1 MHEVLC
7 FWLTD
12 HKLPCLEHQT
22 ITGRSVKGQ
31 YSALTRED
39 IAAIHRWMGQ
49 LELSGYGSPNF
60 KWEFSEEKRCCKL
73 TPTSSH
79 SVIIDGSLHALDNF
93 DIDYFY
99 LQVVVSFDLEPLA
112 LKRNPGS
119 RKEGVPPHREIQ
131 ICRIRSCEVEL
142 ADLRQDW
149 EAFDKL
155 CDALEDLREVRI
167 RLSQESSWSSQR
179 MISAQPSSCG

>member
-131 ICRIRSCEVEL
+131 ICRIRSCEAEL